1 MKQVAGN
8 FGLNLQKLAGA
19 FAGALLLAFLIS
31 NSVFAGPIKTVL
43 GSIPDQ
49 IPSETSN
56 YISLMVGGK
65 PPAINGN
72 SKPYADEQVNEKV
85 TLKIYAINSNART
98 VRLDYVERDVGSER
112 ACDNFKISWRLQGM
126 NANEDGFNGA
136 TAFTRPG
143 EEEPIRGPTSS
154 SCSGRYTTIQI
165 PAGVLGASGL
175 SNHKDDETTLY
186 TGLLELSVVKIDAPG
201 PGVGNNRSPTFK
213 ASFPFSCDE
222 CAKLGY
228 AGNKGNTLP
237 GVDPKVAIYPS
248 NLSNGNAI
256 DFYFAPPCSENG
268 ASQLAEWNDTDRGV
282 ANENQDI
289 NSNFVNNQ
297 NYTPGS
303 DPVTGRTGQIN
314 GLSADITDVSTG
326 SSVISGIAY
335 GGQGY
340 GSADFTHTQG
350 HIYKMRFS
358 NVTGGNRIIFY
369 VPYDS
374 GDFYLKC
381 RPNNSNGW
389 GLENNTTINYSTIG
403 VLEPAV
409 PAVPKPSGYYP
420 GIPCTANYD
429 TPNNTPNTASY
440 NRCIS
445 WNTYY
450 GVKTSR
456 TISALANVRMSHRV
470 GNTNKNGQLYHVTAP
485 AGPSH
490 ISNINYHF
498 IRYDGTADPYK
509 PRYNSLDWTQS
520 LAKFEWKYP
529 WSPPDNPTTNSSQP
543 EAKKIL
549 GDPADSTRYGDSR
562 TDDKYCEELQTIP
575 GTSTGGSIPRSYACV
590 TLKVEGSCTGASCNI
605 CSGQPWVV
613 QAYADTQKNS
623 GGGETTAA
631 WVGDNYGAYYA
642 FGKSGAAESTASIA
656 FDSVNND
663 SAPASIVSSW
673 SQTLTAGLDINA
685 GQQRRTISIGPGDGG
700 KTFKSY
706 AQWSPNSGFYENI
719 SNTNCSST
727 GSGSVTAP
735 DVFVPY
741 YYHLKPSSD
750 ITTIPDD
757 YTPQGDPV
765 KIEVSATLPEQ
776 DDQGDLSGEA
786 AADNEFGG
794 RKHTNTRDTAWRII
808 EFKTDNINDAQNK
821 IPKNKSGSSGD
832 CGEMSG
838 FGISG
843 FVCTPTPVASGNQAF
858 DYGTDTFSYTRPPNV
873 TDPVGTKICYVGV
886 IGSPSHSGSPAW
898 RYSNVSCTTI
908 VKSPKV
914 QFLNG
919 DLTVG
924 RHRLTDG
931 GTPCAPQVVGAAI
944 QTTGVSNG
952 VSLLNPPVN
961 PNHYGSWV
969 EYGAFATGS
978 ITGFGTA
985 AYAQSS
991 ANLEQKLM
999 FSNTPATGNYDYA
1012 GDCLSNP
1019 FDSIEGS
1026 ANVNYIDTQA
1036 PDLRLNE
1043 LFATPP
1049 YNDPTADKAGY
1060 VANNAAGTNPKD
1072 VMINQSPAPAAPLD
1086 ENFSAFKARDIVI
1099 WAKKGPGSCSAA
1111 GVGGNITV
1119 NTDIT
1124 YKKTSYGDISE
1135 LPRIILLADCKVIIN
1150 DNVKRVDAWLIA
1162 KDAVQTCSAA
1172 TGLKFTAR
1180 TVTQDD
1186 CKDQLLINGPIQA
1199 KRLLLWRTYGSDLTT
1214 PEGGEPAEIFNLRPD
1229 QLLATYANGSAAGK
1243 PQTIY
1248 QTDLPPLY

>member
-1 MKQVAGN
+1 MKQLAGS
-8 FGLNLQKLAGA
+8 FELKLQKLAGA
-19 FAGALLLAFLIS
+19 FAGALLLSFLIS

-43 GSIPDQ
+43 GTVPDQ
-49 IPSETSN
+49 IPAETSN
-56 YISLMVGGK
+56 YISLMIGGK

-72 SKPYADEQVNEKV
+72 SKPYADEQLNEKV
-85 TLKIYAINSNART
+85 TLKVYAINSNART

-143 EEEPIRGPTSS
+143 DEEPIRGPSSS

-186 TGLLELSVVKIDAPG
+186 TGLLEISVVKIDAPG

-213 ASFPFSCDE
+213 ASLPFSCDE

-228 AGNKGNTLP
+228 AGNRGNTLP
-237 GVDPKVAIYPS
+237 GIDPKVAIYPS
-248 NLSNGNAI
+248 NLSNGNAL
-256 DFYFAPPCSENG
+256 DFGFAPPCDQNG
-268 ASQLAEWNDTDRGV
+268 DTQTAEWKDTDRGV

-303 DPVTGRTGQIN
+303 NPVTGRTGQIN
-314 GLSADITDVSTG
+314 GLSADIIDAVTN
-326 SSVISGIAY
+326 SSVIGPITY
-335 GGQGY
+335 GGSDFG
-340 GSADFTHTQG
+340 GATFTHTKG

-403 VLEPAV
+403 VVEPTV

-420 GIPCTANYD
+420 GIPCTATYD
-429 TPNNTPNTASY
+429 TPNRTPNTASY

-450 GVKTSR
+450 AVKTSR
-456 TISALANVRMSHRV
+456 TLSALANVRTSHRV

-520 LAKFEWKYP
+520 LAKNEWKYP
-529 WSPPDNPTTNSSQP
+529 WSPPDNPTTNSNQTQ
-543 EAKKIL
+543 AKKIL
-549 GDPADSTRYGDSR
+549 GDPAGSTRYGDPR
-562 TDDKYCEELQTIP
+562 TGDKYCEELQTVP
-575 GTSTGGSIPRSYACV
+575 GTSTGGNIPRSYQCV
-590 TLKVEGSCTGASCNI
+590 TLSVSPSPTTT
-605 CSGQPWVV
+605 CSGQPWVI

-623 GGGETTAA
+623 GGGDITAA
-631 WVGDNYGAYYA
+631 WVDDSYGAYYA
-642 FGKSGAAESTASIA
+642 FGKNGAAENTASIA
-656 FDSVNND
+656 FRSINND
-663 SAPASIVSSW
+663 SAPASVVSTW
-673 SQTLTAGLDINA
+673 SQAFTSALDINV
-685 GQQRRTISIGPGDGG
+685 GHQRRTFSIGPTDGG
-700 KTFKSY
+700 KTFKSF
-706 AQWSPNSGFYENI
+706 ADWAPNEGLYDNI
-719 SNTNCSST
+719 SNTNCSSS
-727 GSGSVTAP
+727 GSGSVVAP

-741 YYHLKPSSD
+741 YYHLKPVSD
-750 ITTIPDD
+750 GVSDKTQ
-757 YTPQGDPV
+757 QGDPV
-765 KIEVSATLPEQ
+765 TPSLGIDLPER
-776 DDQGDLSGEA
+776 DSQGDLSGEA
-786 AADNEFGG
+786 APDNEYGG
-794 RKHTNTRDTAWRII
+794 RKHTYTRDTGWRII
-808 EFKTDNINDAQNK
+808 EFRTGDINDAKAK
-821 IPKNKSGSSGD
+821 IPRNKSGGSGD
-832 CGEMSG
+832 CAEMNTFGIVG
-838 FGISG
+838 FGGCGNVS
-843 FVCTPTPVASGNQAF
+843 SGNQAF

-873 TDPVGTKICYVGV
+873 TDPVDTKICYVGV
-886 IGSPSHSGSPAW
+886 VGSPTHSGSPAW

-944 QTTGVSNG
+944 QATGASSG
-952 VSLLNPPVN
+952 VSLLPPPIN

-985 AYAQSS
+985 AYAQSG

-1012 GDCLSNP
+1012 ADCLSNP
-1019 FDSIEGS
+1019 FDLIEGS
-1026 ANVNYIDTQA
+1026 ADVNHIEAQA

-1043 LFATPP
+1043 LFAAAP
-1049 YNDPTADKAGY
+1049 YNNPTADKAGY

-1072 VMINQSPAPAAPLD
+1072 VVINQSPPPAAQLD
-1086 ENFSAFKARDIVI
+1086 DNYNAFRARDIVI
-1099 WAKKGPGSCSAA
+1099 WARKGVGACGAA

-1124 YKKTSYGDISE
+1124 YKKTGYGDISE

-1162 KDAVQTCSAA
+1162 KDAVETCSAA

-1180 TVTQDD
+1180 TVTQSD
-1186 CKDQLLINGPIQA
+1186 CIDQLIINGPVQA

-1214 PEGGEPAEIFNLRPD
+1214 SEKGEPAEIFNLRPD